1 MSKQI
6 KLGEC
11 PRTLDGL
18 LRLYGQN
25 VAQLALRGAVGAE
38 VRWDYKAPWAST
50 HFDCYW
56 FDHGERLSSICFALN
71 KEDPLAYTPDGFL
84 ANPVRWGDAGNLRR
98 GLLRLLRT
106 VSPELAGD
114 LRGELKIRSVLGQPL
129 YDRENGQA
137 VFRLTAATEST
148 HALLRVSLENPQDS
162 EKYQLFNS
170 LEEALGEL
178 AEMDRV
184 YYVERPLGTGGNP
197 RLFCIIEKTRLN
209 LFPQEE

>member
-6 KLGEC
+6 KLLER
-11 PRTLDGL
+11 PRTLDDL

-25 VAQLALRGAVGAE
+25 AAQLALGGAVGAE

-56 FDHGERLSSICFALN
+56 FDQGEGLSSICFALN

-84 ANPVRWGDAGNLRR
+84 ANPLRWDDTGNLRR

-106 VSPELAGD
+106 VNPELAGD
-114 LRGELKIRSVLGQPL
+114 LRGELKIQSVLGQPL
-129 YDRENGQA
+129 YDRENSQA
-137 VFRLTAATEST
+137 VFRLTAATAST

-178 AEMDRV
+178 VVMNKVFYVVRV
-184 YYVERPLGTGGNP
+184 LGTGGDP